1 MIVLASNV
9 GFAVND
15 RVFVRVLNPPVEGR
29 LIRGEVGV
37 DVGDQL
43 RVTLLSTDPERG
55 YIDFGR

>member
-1 MIVLASNV
+1 
-9 GFAVND
+9 
-15 RVFVRVLNPPVEGR
+15 